1 MYVVLILYSIAK
13 VGIFLN
19 KSKVNVGNGDF
30 CYLAPRFGGV
40 KKC

>member
-19 KSKVNVGNGDF
+19 KSKVNVGMVIFATWHPVSEG
-30 CYLAPRFGGV
+30 
-40 KKC
+40 